1 MNGLWKHWVN
11 RSEGS
16 MTSRIGENKNF
27 TLKNEEEPDSSPCWQ
42 PDKGQNGSTSFMLL
56 GIQHRAFHRG
66 PWAPAI
72 ALVSSRDRTGAY
84 FLYFQLPLPRFQ
96 LPHFSCTSSEKQLFA
111 GSALDPWLLYESLTG
126 LLLFSKSLL
135 NNIYSFKPKGNYAVQ
150 AAVVYL
156 CQGGGTNVYLAIRN
170 HNSFNV
176 F

>member
-1 MNGLWKHWVN
+1 MR
-11 RSEGS
+11 RSQIALLADNQTKAKMAAPASCYWGFNTGPFSAAPEH
-16 MTSRIGENKNF
+16 
-27 TLKNEEEPDSSPCWQ
+27 LLLLCY
-42 PDKGQNGSTSFMLL
+42 LL
-56 GIQHRAFHRG
+56 GE
-66 PWAPAI
+66 
-72 ALVSSRDRTGAY
+72 RTGAY

-111 GSALDPWLLYESLTG
+111 RSALDPWLLYESLTG